1 MMNLKTDEKKENTVE
16 KTEDKPQRKRNFTKS
31 MESLNR
37 LLDNKNQE
45 NNNKT
50 IDINCEKATSIN

>member
-1 MMNLKTDEKKENTVE
+1 MMNLKTDEKKENVIENQVE
-16 KTEDKPQRKRNFTKS
+16 KTEEYKPQRKRNFTKS

-45 NNNKT
+45 NDKLPVQGET
-50 IDINCEKATSIN
+50 K

>member
-1 MMNLKTDEKKENTVE
+1 MMYLKTDEKKENTVNNKVE
-16 KTEDKPQRKRNFTKS
+16 KMKECKTQRKRDFTKS

-45 NNNKT
+45 NT
-50 IDINCEKATSIN
+50 I